1 MTDACNPHT
10 VLCTAVHMPSDGK
23 IYIQLIR
30 SANKSFIIYRVA
42 FERRELFCHD
52 SRHKWQKSAVSER
65 CRPKG
70 CDNLQDKRR
79 RPSKGNAFLRIFRK
93 KYISVPLIVIA
104 SLTLVYSVLVF
115 SPIPFIAYLAPGIW
129 IETAMT
135 TADHQWLATAFIPK
149 GVIDKV
155 MNGKKDTSDV
165 PSEARTFSTRRP
177 IPPTRKTR
185 RTTQPRRTR

>member
-1 MTDACNPHT
+1 M
-10 VLCTAVHMPSDGK
+10 
-23 IYIQLIR
+23 
-30 SANKSFIIYRVA
+30 
-42 FERRELFCHD
+42 
-52 SRHKWQKSAVSER
+52 
-65 CRPKG
+65 
-70 CDNLQDKRR
+70 
-79 RPSKGNAFLRIFRK
+79 RIFRK

-115 SPIPFIAYLAPGIW
+115 SPIPFIAYWRGIW

-165 PSEARTFSTRRP
+165 IGGKDFLDETTDSSDTKDASDDTTAPDTIVPDEAKAISSV
-177 IPPTRKTR
+177 R
-185 RTTQPRRTR
+185 RTSRSAERITPDTPYPSTISNRASLSQTSPEPAIAEKSC